1 MSPCI
6 TGNVF
11 SKVKHKITGIMA
23 ADSKVCRL
31 DAPQT
36 ITHKI
41 QDTEAL
47 VQRYKDLFKQERLSD
62 VVLRVGDER
71 FHAHRFVLVTASSV
85 FE

>member
-1 MSPCI
+1 M
-6 TGNVF
+6 
-11 SKVKHKITGIMA
+11 KHKITGMMA

-31 DAPQT
+31 DSSDPPLT

-62 VVLRVGDER
+62 VVLRVGDQR
-71 FHAHRFVLVTASSV
+71 FQAHRFVLITASSV

>member
-1 MSPCI
+1 M
-6 TGNVF
+6 F

-31 DAPQT
+31 DATDAPQT

-62 VVLRVGDER
+62 VVLRVGDQR